1 MAAVALPL
9 LISCFFNRFMPIL
22 PMVLV
27 NGSDGIGTGWSS
39 AIPNYNP
46 TDIVANLR
54 RKLEGQEMEPM
65 HPWFRGFRGEVHDLG
80 GGKYVTNGIAMM
92 TAEDTVEVFELPIR
106 TWTNTYVE
114 QLLAWSTTSE
124 KQPAIVKVGVN
135 HVRFQQLFR

>member
-1 MAAVALPL
+1 MYDLGNHSQLTTYIA
-9 LISCFFNRFMPIL
+9 RFMPIL

-46 TDIVANLR
+46 SDIVANLR

-65 HPWFRGFRGEVHDLG
+65 HPWFRGFRGQVQDLG
-80 GGKYVTNGIAMM
+80 GGKYVTSGIAMM
-92 TAEDTVEVFELPIR
+92 TSDDTVEVFELPIR

-124 KQPAIVKVGVN
+124 KQPAIVKV
-135 HVRFQQLFR
+135 